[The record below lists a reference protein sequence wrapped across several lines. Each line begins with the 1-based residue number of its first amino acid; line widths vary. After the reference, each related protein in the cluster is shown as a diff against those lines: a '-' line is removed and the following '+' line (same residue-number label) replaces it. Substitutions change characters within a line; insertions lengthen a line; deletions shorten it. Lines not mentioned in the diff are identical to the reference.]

1 MAGVRAGLFPA
12 FWMQTEM
19 IEDLQLPVAEGDG
32 VDTLP
37 TQEADG
43 PMHPPLYRAPVLL
56 SSREHA
62 HWRLLPGDAAFAA
75 ASHAVPL
82 VLGEFAAAARCYP
95 LVFVGEDAAPVA
107 VLGLEAEHNRFVVAD
122 RWQSGAYVPA
132 YVRRYP
138 FVFARTTQP
147 DGHALAIDAD
157 AAMLRTEGDE
167 GQPLFE
173 ADGQPSALTRQALQ
187 FCEAFTSEAAATAA
201 FSAQLLASGVLVE
214 RQADVVRADGRTS
227 SLLGFRV
234 VDPDR
239 FAALPEAT
247 VIAWHRQGWLAPVQF
262 HLASLARF
270 NDLLSG

>member
-1 MAGVRAGLFPA
+1 
-12 FWMQTEM
+12 M
-19 IEDLQLPVAEGDG
+19 IEDSQLPVAEADA

-37 TQEADG
+37 VQEAIG
-43 PMHPPLYRAPVLL
+43 PTHPPLYRAPVML
-56 SSREHA
+56 SSRDHA

-187 FCEAFTSEAAATAA
+187 FCEAFTGEAVATAA
-201 FSAQLLASGVLVE
+201 FSAQLLASGVLVD

-227 SLLGFRV
+227 SLLGFQV

-239 FAALPEAT
+239 LAALPEET
-247 VIAWHRQGWLAPVQF
+247 VIAWHRQGWLAPVHF